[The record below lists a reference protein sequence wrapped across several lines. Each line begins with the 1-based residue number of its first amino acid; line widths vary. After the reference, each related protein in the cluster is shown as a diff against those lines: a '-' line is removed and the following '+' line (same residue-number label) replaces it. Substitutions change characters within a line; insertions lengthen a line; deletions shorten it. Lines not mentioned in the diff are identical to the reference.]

1 VDAMEK
7 LGVERRLFTA
17 GENKALLDPFSPQ
30 RPAETEFF
38 QGLLN
43 EVHQQFI
50 DAVKQGR
57 GDRLV
62 DDPSV
67 FSGLVW
73 SGEKSI
79 ELGLV
84 DGLGSVREVAEQ
96 LIGAEKLMDYTARE
110 NVIDRL
116 LTQMGY
122 GIGTAL
128 QQSLGLERPLL
139 H

>member
-1 VDAMEK
+1 MD
-7 LGVERRLFTA
+7 R
-17 GENKALLDPFSPQ
+17 
-30 RPAETEFF
+30 
-38 QGLLN
+38 
-43 EVHQQFI
+43 
-50 DAVKQGR
+50 R
-57 GDRLV
+57 GDRLA

-84 DGLGSVREVAEQ
+84 DGLGSVRDVAEQ